1 MSKDKAKNN
10 GVAVLDA
17 PQSETQTLL
26 RINFDE
32 IDSIPELE
40 PVESEQSETSPSS
53 ENLEDSEEQVLSTVQ
68 TFEKTFGG
76 DPLKDKWLAF
86 GQKVKKRVD
95 TVDDAIFYVGC
106 GLDLANLAWD
116 EHKLAPNSFDR
127 AAIMKK
133 GETVL
138 RLCQVPESMVKP
150 QELTHLFWVVKLDR
164 STPGA
169 EGEARTFATD
179 AIPEDWFGGNVTT
192 GALRVL
198 EKCVKRVSKNEE
210 IDQWEYVPGYE
221 DWARDKIK
229 RLRAGELSIRQIE
242 RLYDAKKKQ
251 LADARKRE
259 KFAGLTADEIASVE
273 SAERNSTLQAK
284 LAQLGT
290 RALEVQ
296 KFAAEELKK
305 GGAELKEFLANRGII
320 PPEKFITPQEYAAQM
335 TPGDAKALVQALITL
350 YPTQPDR
357 MQVFKVLHNTCRAVV
372 DQIKSAQASQA
383 ERKSA

>member
-1 MSKDKAKNN
+1 MSKSKNN
-10 GVAVLDA
+10 GVATIDA
-17 PQSETQTLL
+17 PATETQPFL
-26 RINFDE
+26 RINFEDLDAIE
-32 IDSIPELE
+32 AVETE
-40 PVESEQSETSPSS
+40 PVKEAAPSEPDV
-53 ENLEDSEEQVLSTVQ
+53 DSEEQVLSTFE
-68 TFEKTFGG
+68 TFDKTFGG
-76 DPLKDKWLAF
+76 DPLKEKWLAF

-106 GLDLANLAWD
+106 GLDLANLAWE

-150 QELTHLFWVVKLDR
+150 QELTHLYWVVKLDR

-179 AIPEDWFGGNVTT
+179 AIPEEWFGGNITT

-198 EKCVKRVSKNEE
+198 EKCIKRVSKNEE

-221 DWARDKIK
+221 DWARDKIN
-229 RLRAGELSIRQIE
+229 RLRAGQLSIRQIE
-242 RLYDAKKKQ
+242 RLFDAKKKQ

-273 SAERNSTLQAK
+273 TAERNATLQSK

-320 PPEKFITPQEYAAQM
+320 PAEKFITPQEYAAQM
-335 TPGDAKALVQALITL
+335 TPGDAKALVQELIKL
-350 YPTQPDR
+350 YATKPDR
-357 MQVFKVLHNTCRAVV
+357 LQVFKVLHNTCKSVV
-372 DQIKSAQASQA
+372 EQIKSAQASQA

>member
-1 MSKDKAKNN
+1 MSKSKNN
-10 GVAVLDA
+10 GVATIDA
-17 PQSETQTLL
+17 PATETQPFL
-26 RINFDE
+26 RINFEDLDAIE
-32 IDSIPELE
+32 AVETE
-40 PVESEQSETSPSS
+40 PVKEAAPSEPDV
-53 ENLEDSEEQVLSTVQ
+53 DSEEQVLSTVE
-68 TFEKTFGG
+68 TFDKTFGG
-76 DPLKDKWLAF
+76 DPLKEKWLAF

-106 GLDLANLAWD
+106 GLDLANLAWE

-150 QELTHLFWVVKLDR
+150 QELTHLYWVVKLDR

-179 AIPEDWFGGNVTT
+179 AIPEEWFGGNITT

-198 EKCVKRVSKNEE
+198 EKCIKRVSKNEE

-221 DWARDKIK
+221 DWARDKIN
-229 RLRAGELSIRQIE
+229 RLRAGQLSIRQIE
-242 RLYDAKKKQ
+242 RLFDAKKKQ

-273 SAERNSTLQAK
+273 TAERNATLQSK

-320 PPEKFITPQEYAAQM
+320 PAEKFITPQEYAAQM
-335 TPGDAKALVQALITL
+335 TPGDAKALVQELIKL
-350 YPTQPDR
+350 YATKPDR
-357 MQVFKVLHNTCRAVV
+357 LQVFKVLHNTCKSVV
-372 DQIKSAQASQA
+372 EQIKSAQASQA